1 MKAEVAPLCGD
12 TKAATYVGRA
22 GVAQPPARKASGLE
36 GGRVIMKFYVYLLRS
51 QKDNN
56 FYIGQ
61 TNNVGERVIKHNA
74 GKVRSTSERKP
85 WSLLGFVEVAS
96 RKEALQ
102 IEKDLK
108 NHSDKKKAFIRRFLK
123 DFDWNMPG

>member
-1 MKAEVAPLCGD
+1 
-12 TKAATYVGRA
+12 
-22 GVAQPPARKASGLE
+22 
-36 GGRVIMKFYVYLLRS
+36 
-51 QKDNN
+51 
-56 FYIGQ
+56 
-61 TNNVGERVIKHNA
+61 
-74 GKVRSTSERKP
+74 
-85 WSLLGFVEVAS
+85 VAS